1 MKTITDP
8 RSLEQRRIR
17 AVRLVRQSRRVF
29 EVAQKYGVTIQAVH
43 RWVKAYDQGG
53 QKALKSKGKSGA
65 QSRLTVPQQR
75 KLLKELLRGAQAHG
89 YSSDLWTQGR
99 IAAVCKKKFGVS
111 YHFNH
116 IGKLLK
122 ALGWSYQKPTG
133 RAIERNE
140 REVKRWLKED
150 WPRIKKKPETSA
162 EALFS

>member
-8 RSLEQRRIR
+8 RLLEERRIR
-17 AVRLVRQSRRVF
+17 AVRLVRQGKRVSD
-29 EVAQKYGVTIQAVH
+29 VAQKYGVTIQAVH
-43 RWVKAYDQGG
+43 RWVKAYNQGG
-53 QKALKSKGKSGA
+53 KKALKSKGKSGA
-65 QSRLTVPQQR
+65 QSRLTVPQR
-75 KLLKELLRGAQAHG
+75 RELLKELLKGAQAHG
-89 YSSDLWTQGR
+89 YSSDLWTQQR
-99 IAAVCKKKFGVS
+99 IAKICKKKFGVS

-140 REVKRWLKED
+140 RKVKRWLRED
-150 WPRIKKKPETSA
+150 WPRIKKKPEGVA